1 MVSPCTS
8 LLCYKIDHVHTMT
21 HDTVELKK
29 EGNWFLHTRLPCPLT
44 AQAESWM
51 CNEKN
56 TATSKDKKNIY
67 SRGWRKWQKNI
78 ATVFF
83 YSQYFFI
90 FAGNP
95 SVQPM
100 TFAWE
105 KPSLLWP
112 QWPCTCLA
120 LAQAYGILIYRWG
133 LNAVIYC
140 TRIEGLG
147 ILLTLWALSWVTIL
161 QVYNIIR
168 ENDEAVGCG
177 RAFFRQI
184 RVVQATERLCH
195 EQSK

>member
-8 LLCYKIDHVHTMT
+8 LLCYKIDDVHTMT
-21 HDTVELKK
+21 HNTAELKK

-56 TATSKDKKNIY
+56 TATSKDKKKY
-67 SRGWRKWQKNI
+67 LLSRVTKMTEKYRDS
-78 ATVFF
+78 FF

-120 LAQAYGILIYRWG
+120 LAQTYGILIYRWVWTYVV
-133 LNAVIYC
+133 NIYC

-147 ILLTLWALSWVTIL
+147 RILLW
-161 QVYNIIR
+161 VYNKG
-168 ENDEAVGCG
+168 NDEAVGWGWACFPTNTG
-177 RAFFRQI
+177 CI
-184 RVVQATERLCH
+184 TERLCH
-195 EQSK
+195 ERS